1 MHAERDLEVKVEKD
15 ERRTVVENR
24 ETKIGEMMKGDD
36 TLDVAANIKI
46 TAGQSIT
53 LTVGASTIKM
63 DMTSITISSVNISVQ
78 AMGPLQTVG
87 ATADHSAMGVLSI
100 KAPLVNI
107 N

>member
-1 MHAERDLEVKVEKD
+1 MHAEKDLDVKVEND
-15 ERRTVVENR
+15 ERRKVVANR
-24 ETKIGEMMKGDD
+24 ETKIGEKMQGDD
-36 TLDVAANIKI
+36 TLDVAANITI

-53 LTVGASTIKM
+53 LQVGASSMKM

-78 AMGPLQTVG
+78 AVGPLQTVG
-87 ATADHSAMGVLSI
+87 VTADHSAVGMLSI